1 MNTIIKFLGI
11 SAFAIGVA
19 APFGALAE
27 SGMHQSKME
36 SAQVPAMTDGEI
48 KKIDPLNGKVTI
60 KHGEIK
66 HLDMPGMTMVFTAKD
81 KAILSNFKPGDQ
93 VKFMV
98 TSESGKMIVTDIQTK
113 P

>member
-1 MNTIIKFLGI
+1 MNTITKFLGI
-11 SAFAIGVA
+11 SAFAIGIA
-19 APFGALAE
+19 APFGAIAE
-27 SGMHQSKME
+27 SAMHQSKME
-36 SAQVPAMTDGEI
+36 STQDPAMTDGEI
-48 KKIDPLNGKVTI
+48 KKVDPLNGKVTI

-81 KAILSNFKPGDQ
+81 TAILSNVKPGDR

-98 TSESGKMIVTDIQTK
+98 TNEGGKMFVTDIQTS